1 MKKNLNSQ
9 GFTERTRGYSV
20 LTVCS
25 YPRGGSQK
33 EAMTSGSRE
42 GLLAEDDKNP
52 EQIADLL
59 LSQISHFKTFL
70 CISSESKFTLF

>member
-9 GFTERTRGYSV
+9 GFTERTLGYSM

-25 YPRGGSQK
+25 HPRGGFQK
-33 EAMTSGSRE
+33 EAMTSGSKE
-42 GLLAEDDKNP
+42 GFLAEDGKNP